1 MRLND
6 RLLNAYEYE
15 GIEYPIDLTFD
26 NVLDM
31 FDVLADEELSDYD
44 KAKLNLMY
52 LFDGEHLDPER
63 ATIAPDDAVEIW
75 NDIFENYI
83 SVMDKEV
90 ADYDLQGNPMPK
102 KEMKKLINIEKD
114 AEFIF
119 SSFQQ
124 AYRINLF
131 KEQGRMH
138 WHEFQALLNGLPENT
153 IFKRIIQ
160 IRAWEPSK
168 NESKEYR
175 KSMSELQEIYSLEE
189 EQEEVE

>member
-6 RLLNAYEYE
+6 RLLNAYEYK

-31 FDVLADEELSDYD
+31 FDVLADEELDDYD
-44 KAKLNLMY
+44 KAKINLMY

-63 ATIAPDDAVEIW
+63 ATVAPEDAVEIW
-75 NDIFENYI
+75 NDIFENYV
-83 SVMDKEV
+83 SVTDKEV

-131 KEQGRMH
+131 EEQGRMH

-189 EQEEVE
+189 DQEEVE

>member
-6 RLLNAYEYE
+6 RLLTTYEYE
-15 GIEYPIDLTFD
+15 GIEYPIDFTFD

-63 ATIAPDDAVEIW
+63 ATIAPEDAIETW

-83 SVMDKEV
+83 SIVDKEV

-189 EQEEVE
+189 DQEEVE

>member
-6 RLLNAYEYE
+6 RLLNAYEYN
-15 GIEYPIDLTFD
+15 GMDHPIDLTFD

-31 FDVLADEELSDYD
+31 FDVLADEELNDYD

-63 ATIAPDDAVEIW
+63 ATIAPEDAVEIW

-83 SVMDKEV
+83 SVVDKEV

-131 KEQGRMH
+131 EEQGRMH

-160 IRAWEPSK
+160 IRSWEPSK
-168 NESKEYR
+168 HESKEYK
-175 KSMSELQEIYSLEE
+175 KSMSELQELYSLEE
-189 EQEEVE
+189 DGKEVE

>member
-6 RLLNAYEYE
+6 RLLNSYEYN
-15 GIEYPIDLTFD
+15 GTEYPIDLTYD

-31 FDVLADEELSDYD
+31 FDVLADDDLNEYD

-52 LFDGEHLDPER
+52 LFDGEHLDPDR
-63 ATIAPDDAVEIW
+63 ATIALEDAVETW

-83 SVMDKEV
+83 SVTDKEV

-131 KEQGRMH
+131 EEQGRMH

-189 EQEEVE
+189 DQEEVE

>member
-6 RLLNAYEYE
+6 RLLSAYEYK

-26 NVLDM
+26 NVLDI
-31 FDVLADEELSDYD
+31 FDVLADEDLDDYD
-44 KAKLNLMY
+44 KAETSLLY
-52 LFDGEHLDPER
+52 LFDGEHLDPEM
-63 ATIAPDDAVEIW
+63 ATIAPEDAVDVW
-75 NDIFENYI
+75 NDIFENYV
-83 SVMDKEV
+83 SVTDKEV

-131 KEQGRMH
+131 EEQGRMH

-168 NESKEYR
+168 HESKEYR

>member
-6 RLLNAYEYE
+6 RLLNVYEYK
-15 GIEYPIDLTFD
+15 GTEYPIDLTFD

-31 FDVLADEELSDYD
+31 FDVLADEELDDYD
-44 KAKLNLMY
+44 KAKINLMY
-52 LFDGEHLDPER
+52 LFDGEHLDSER
-63 ATIAPDDAVEIW
+63 ATIAPEDAVEIW
-75 NDIFENYI
+75 NDIFENYV
-83 SVMDKEV
+83 SVTDKEV

-131 KEQGRMH
+131 EEQGRMH

-189 EQEEVE
+189 DQEEVE